1 MSSTSRGK
9 QIENDDFY
17 ATPSWVVAAILP
29 HLPVSASTT
38 VLDPCCGEGAILD
51 TVRALRPGAKTH
63 GIELDQ
69 FRANVAGAKGH
80 IVEGGNALLRP
91 WPADAPVI
99 VQNPP
104 FSRAEEFVR
113 QGIAHVLSD
122 AGDAPIISRGRAPR
136 KNRASAVLLRL
147 AFLESEKRI
156 ELHREFPCDVYPL
169 AYRPSF
175 AKVVSCAGD
184 GTSTKGCGWRV
195 SLPLTVPAP
204 DPCPSCMGRVRVNTS
219 DSCAYA
225 WFVWGPGRGG
235 RIKVLTDAPP
245 NARKPKPAPAA
256 KVAA

>member
-1 MSSTSRGK
+1 MSSTTRGK
-9 QIENDDFY
+9 QIENDDFF

-51 TVRALRPGAKTH
+51 TVRALRPGAKTV
-63 GIELDQ
+63 GIELDAL
-69 FRANVAGAKGH
+69 RAVVAGGMKGH
-80 IVEGGNALLRP
+80 DVDVGNALLRP
-91 WPADAPVI
+91 WPAAPVVI
-99 VQNPP
+99 QNPP

-113 QGIAHVLSD
+113 AGIAHVFADEATEDS
-122 AGDAPIISRGRAPR
+122 PIVRRAPR
-136 KNRASAVLLRL
+136 KNRACAVLLRL

-169 AYRPSF
+169 SYRPSF
-175 AKVVSCAGD
+175 AASITCAAAKRG
-184 GTSTKGCGWRV
+184 GCGWHV
-195 SLPLTVPAP
+195 IIPIEAP
-204 DPCPSCMGRVRVNTS
+204 RPSECDLCRGAVKINTS

-225 WFVWGPGRGG
+225 WFVFGPGRGG

-245 NARKPKPAPAA
+245 NARKPKVVTAP